1 VTGAA
6 VITCSTRS
14 ASGQRPDTS
23 GLLLADTLRDW
34 GFDVVAHLVVPDDVD
49 EIQQAFRKV
58 LAERVRL
65 IITTGGTGPTPMD
78 VTPEA
83 VSPMLQRQIPGIAER
98 IRAANV
104 DKVPTAILSRG
115 VAGIIG
121 DTLVITLPGSTGGV
135 KDGLAVLQPII
146 DHIIDQIGG
155 GDHRPG
161 GGV

>member
-1 VTGAA
+1 
-6 VITCSTRS
+6 
-14 ASGQRPDTS
+14 
-23 GLLLADTLRDW
+23 LRDW

-155 GDHRPG
+155 GDHRRG